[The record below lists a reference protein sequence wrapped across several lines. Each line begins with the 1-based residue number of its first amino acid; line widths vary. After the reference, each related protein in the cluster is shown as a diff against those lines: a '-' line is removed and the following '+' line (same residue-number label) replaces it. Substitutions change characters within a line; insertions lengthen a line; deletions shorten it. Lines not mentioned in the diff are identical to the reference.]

1 MDIPSASLLEWPV
14 FTPIFGFT
22 SVSAPELTIEAQP
35 IQEANWFFPK
45 HVIKNGGIGPISLS
59 RGVTFVDADFY
70 VWMVSALSGNKILN
84 VGGVSPRR
92 SFLLIHFFQRSL
104 IGADLKVGPF
114 EFAARVPARAFLLK
128 NCIPTR
134 YKSGTDYSAQDGSIS
149 LAEIELQPEG
159 MEEINLAVTG
169 ATIRSRLTG

>member
-22 SVSAPELTIEAQP
+22 SISAPELTIETQP
-35 IQEANWFFPK
+35 VQEGNWFFPK
-45 HVIKNGGIGPISLS
+45 HLVKSGGVGAITLS

-70 VWMVSALSGNKILN
+70 VWMVSVLSGNKILN

-92 SFLLIHFFQRSL
+92 SFLLIHFFQRFL
-104 IGADLKVGPF
+104 VQGDLKLGPF

-128 NCIPTR
+128 NCVPTR
-134 YKSGTDYSAQDGSIS
+134 YKAGTDFSAQDGSIS
-149 LAEIELQPEG
+149 LAEIDLQPEG
-159 MEEINLAVTG
+159 IEEINLAVTG